1 MRPESYQ
8 TTQEEADTLVAF
20 RAALSNGNVLVRAS
34 DADVLVILLH
44 LVSKNVIRKLWIIV
58 RFSWIVVFEPPGD
71 TSMLIKSTQNLNKPM
86 SPASTQAVVALRMLS
101 PVQITHLHFTTK
113 VSCQPLTCFW
123 GRKVECSCHNFA
135 LYHARNS
142 IILK

>member
-71 TSMLIKSTQNLNKPM
+71 TSMLIKSTQNLKKP
-86 SPASTQAVVALRMLS
+86 AQDQRKLS
-101 PVQITHLHFTTK
+101 GFHPCFHRFRLHI
-113 VSCQPLTCFW
+113 C
-123 GRKVECSCHNFA
+123 
-135 LYHARNS
+135 
-142 IILK
+142 ILPQR